1 MRTVPISENSVDDL
15 DNYLQNKKILLG
27 VCGSISAYKSALL
40 VRLLI
45 KKGCEVQVIMTQ
57 SASDFITPLTLA
69 TLSKKPVLIDFIKN
83 KEGVWNNHV
92 DLGLWADAFIIAPAS
107 ENTIAKLAN
116 GLCDNLLSATYLS
129 ARCPVFVA
137 PAMDL
142 DMYQHPSTLRNL
154 EYLKSYGNI
163 LIEAI
168 YGELASG
175 LTGKGRLEEPE
186 NIVVFLNDF
195 FENYVQKEAVREEI
209 HHLEKEIY
217 LPLQGIKLAL
227 TAGATREAIDP
238 VRYLSNHSSGKMGYA
253 LAIEAQKLGAA
264 VTLISTSNLENPK
277 DVKVIKVS
285 SANEMLL
292 AVENVFLETN
302 IFIFAAAVADY
313 RPLEVATHKIK
324 KKEGV
329 EKMILELTKNP
340 DIAATIGAKKQ
351 SNQFLVGFA
360 LETDNELKN
369 AQAKLKKKNLD
380 MIVLNSLQEKGAGFG
395 HDTNRISI
403 IDSKQKTDFELK
415 SKTEVAEDILKA
427 IIDKLELRKNPV
439 LDKEVEEKEDIK
451 KPIVHKKFEINKEE
465 EF

>member
-1 MRTVPISENSVDDL
+1 MTTASIANL
-15 DNYLQNKKILLG
+15 DNNLQNKKILLG

-40 VRLLI
+40 VRLLV
-45 KKGCEVQVIMTQ
+45 KQGCEVQVIMTQ
-57 SASDFITPLTLA
+57 SATDFITPLTLA

-92 DLGLWADAFIIAPAS
+92 ELGLWADAFIIAPAS

-163 LIEAI
+163 LIEATH
-168 YGELASG
+168 GELASG
-175 LTGKGRLEEPE
+175 LVGQGRLEEPE
-186 NIVVFLNDF
+186 NIVTFLNDF
-195 FENYVQKEAVREEI
+195 FENFVQKEAI
-209 HHLEKEIY
+209 TKEIEPPY
-217 LPLQGIKLAL
+217 LPLKGKKITL
-227 TAGATREAIDP
+227 TAGATREALDP
-238 VRYLSNHSSGKMGYA
+238 VRYLSNHSTGKMGYA
-253 LAIEAQKLGAA
+253 IAEEARNLGAE

-277 DVKVIKVS
+277 DINVIKIN

-292 AVENVFLETN
+292 AVESVFQTTD

-313 RPLEVATHKIK
+313 RPLEIATQKIK
-324 KKEGV
+324 KEEGID
-329 EKMILELTKNP
+329 KMVIELTKNP

-351 SNQFLVGFA
+351 SSQFLVGFA
-360 LETDNELKN
+360 LETNNELEN
-369 AQAKLKKKNLD
+369 AQSKLKRKNLD
-380 MIVLNSLQEKGAGFG
+380 MIVLNSLQEQGAGFG
-395 HDTNRISI
+395 HDTNKISI
-403 IDSKQKTDFELK
+403 IDEKGKTDFELK
-415 SKTEVAEDILKA
+415 SKTEVAQDILKT
-427 IIDKLELRKNPV
+427 IIEKLELRKNPV
-439 LDKEVEEKEDIK
+439 LPVLDKEEIE
-451 KPIVHKKFEINKEE
+451 KPIVSKKFEINKEE